1 MKIETEL
8 YNIIHADAFASA
20 FAGMSGGHVRSFY
33 RGMTGFYDTAEAVK
47 DHPHRWK
54 KPGLY
59 GLISQ
64 LALLASYAGAARTV
78 GKTEMADLLQTV
90 LGTPEERVQTIR
102 GNDPCVSEFL
112 MLDRTS
118 GDAVYLHPGCSP
130 LVLCSL
136 YSRMLA
142 PKKPSDEQI
151 IRFVTLFTR
160 NSDTVAGALFWDR
173 LVRHQVFARP
183 DAAFLDAAAAAD
195 SLCENM
201 QSILP
206 LCFSN
211 GIHPDGVEQAAMHI
225 QAVVSCYTDSGL
237 GPHAEKSHIAY
248 VDSLM
253 HSPVTR
259 VTIDHPL
266 ILPFYAIVLA
276 LDERYNSGSLPG
288 SAVVSGGETGLAA
301 ALACQLLPDGV
312 ALAESY
318 PFLADDLVN
327 KKQIQKIVP
336 RIASGRCT
344 MDEMTLFF
352 DGEQKLSGKEREERA
367 VLMKHARK
375 KAPVRR
381 KKDTRRDREEQLSK
395 HVVESW
401 TKRDKA
407 RWKREQRRNTGEDDG
422 PV

>member
-1 MKIETEL
+1 
-8 YNIIHADAFASA
+8 
-20 FAGMSGGHVRSFY
+20 
-33 RGMTGFYDTAEAVK
+33 
-47 DHPHRWK
+47 
-54 KPGLY
+54 
-59 GLISQ
+59 
-64 LALLASYAGAARTV
+64 
-78 GKTEMADLLQTV
+78 
-90 LGTPEERVQTIR
+90 
-102 GNDPCVSEFL
+102 
-112 MLDRTS
+112 
-118 GDAVYLHPGCSP
+118 
-130 LVLCSL
+130 
-136 YSRMLA
+136 
-142 PKKPSDEQI
+142 
-151 IRFVTLFTR
+151 
-160 NSDTVAGALFWDR
+160 
-173 LVRHQVFARP
+173 
-183 DAAFLDAAAAAD
+183 
-195 SLCENM
+195 
-201 QSILP
+201 
-206 LCFSN
+206 
-211 GIHPDGVEQAAMHI
+211 AMHI